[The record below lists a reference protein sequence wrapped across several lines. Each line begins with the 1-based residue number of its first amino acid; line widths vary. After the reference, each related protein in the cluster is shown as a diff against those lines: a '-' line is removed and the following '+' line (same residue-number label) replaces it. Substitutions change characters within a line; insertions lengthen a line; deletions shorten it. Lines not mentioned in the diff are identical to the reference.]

1 MNAFSG
7 AKKLVKNSWGWVL
20 KNPATFRVYNSV
32 FELNKTPLSLIN
44 FLVRINRFVP
54 LEALDGKSYSIRLR
68 GTNTIIHLPPLRS
81 LQQWQFSQSYRWH
94 DPFFTELIRT
104 ALKNFSAKI
113 FFDIGAN
120 QGLRSLDPL
129 SQGCNV
135 IAFEPNEIAI
145 DFLRQIIALNPVLKQ
160 QECRIIVA
168 AVGDQAGQVEFEID
182 SSSYLSS
189 VKSTPKHSEF
199 LLERTIRA
207 NCIRMDDFIN
217 KNSLD
222 ATGSIVK
229 VDVEGFEVEV
239 LRGWGELLRLPQV
252 IFVEAT
258 MRTLDT
264 THKLLSRVGF
274 KLFYINSSLQ
284 KIIPL
289 DIALS
294 DSGVPKSGTFDIMA
308 TKTIAEWLPLAQ
320 QVGKR

>member
-1 MNAFSG
+1 MHFLAQR
-7 AKKLVKNSWGWVL
+7 SWSRTRGVGCL
-20 KNPATFRVYNSV
+20 KIPPPSEFIIVYLSS
-32 FELNKTPLSLIN
+32 NKTPLSLIN

-168 AVGDQAGQVEFEID
+168 AVGDQAGQVEFEIE
-182 SSSYLSS
+182 L
-189 VKSTPKHSEF
+189 
-199 LLERTIRA
+199 
-207 NCIRMDDFIN
+207 
-217 KNSLD
+217 
-222 ATGSIVK
+222 
-229 VDVEGFEVEV
+229 
-239 LRGWGELLRLPQV
+239 ELLP
-252 IFVEAT
+252 FVCKIDPETFRVPA
-258 MRTLDT
+258 RENHPSEL
-264 THKLLSRVGF
+264 HKNG
-274 KLFYINSSLQ
+274 
-284 KIIPL
+284 
-289 DIALS
+289 
-294 DSGVPKSGTFDIMA
+294 
-308 TKTIAEWLPLAQ
+308 
-320 QVGKR
+320 